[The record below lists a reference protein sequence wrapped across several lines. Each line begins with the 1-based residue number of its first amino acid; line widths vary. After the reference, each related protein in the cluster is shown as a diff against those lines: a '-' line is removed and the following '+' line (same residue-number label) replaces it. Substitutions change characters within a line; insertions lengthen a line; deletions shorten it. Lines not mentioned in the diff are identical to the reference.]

1 MPKEEI
7 DYSNTIFYKI
17 SCKNPSVSDIYIG
30 HTTNFVQRK
39 HAHKQS
45 CKNPKTTNHN
55 CKLYQVMRE
64 NDGWDNWNMEI
75 IAFHACE
82 NSYSARKQEQSYFE
96 QYNASLNSIE
106 PLPKPRPKP
115 TREKKEKVI
124 HHCNTCKISFS
135 TIKQHEIHNTTKKH
149 STNMKLANIQRPN
162 NVAAPPRTAS
172 KYICE
177 CCNFEC
183 SKKSNYDLHLST
195 AKHRNRTNN
204 SNLEHGSTQETSKT
218 FICRCG
224 KKYSARNS
232 LWYHKKKCTAQ
243 EPATVTEETTTII
256 SSSEDKLLI
265 EQLMKSNNELKNMF
279 VSVLEQFQVS
289 QQQNQENTKVIVEQ
303 NQENT
308 KTIVESMSKMG
319 NTTNNNIDN
328 RKITINQYL
337 TETCVNA
344 ENIHDFTD
352 RFVEGCGLFFE
363 NKHICFENT
372 DSESYVEKVENI

>member
-183 SKKSNYDLHLST
+183 SKQSDFNRHILT
-195 AKHRNRTNN
+195 AKHQMIINGNTHDNQVIPK
-204 SNLEHGSTQETSKT
+204 EY
-218 FICRCG
+218 ICDCG
-224 KKYSARNS
+224 KKYNFASGLSR
-232 LWYHKKKCTAQ
+232 HKKKCTFH
-243 EPATVTEETTTII
+243 EPIEEEPIG
-256 SSSEDKLLI
+256 SSEDKLLI

-289 QQQNQENTKVIVEQ
+289 QQQFQVSQQQNQENTKVLA
-303 NQENT
+303 N
-308 KTIVESMSKMG
+308 TIVESMSKMG